1 MKQILYTKFSLT
13 LFFVFSIFNTIQA
26 QVSMGINTEDA
37 TRPVDVNGNMR
48 VTGFTNKASDNSYKK
63 VLAADANGNVDAIAR
78 EGGSIIVTPELQVE
92 VARQIY
98 LGTTADASKEVVIG
112 KFKFTIR
119 NGRAAVALS
128 SAPTGNVTIQYG
140 LKRLER
146 RTNLTGGASYNTG
159 NGDYYYTNETKTFT
173 TSNFSDYQDVI
184 NRDFYKREFYRMHLI
199 FPGEKDFYK
208 VTFFRLQNS
217 GNPPKR
223 SDYNGQPPMIDGNSD
238 GVIRYDDSAD
248 FNPNYQADNT
258 SNTITPDIFALI
270 VERYIGTPPTVLP

>member
-173 TSNFSDYQDVI
+173 RINFSDYQDVI